1 MLLEDTI
8 DHIFSLRQME
18 EQKDAIERSYVY
30 NEDYAVGKIIKIAS
44 PPQTLQANTILRFE
58 FIWSR
63 ARIKKRKRRRKE
75 EDSNWA
81 AWCKGGME
89 GRMVQNSSVHAY
101 MADSMMKR
109 RATAAVSF
117 IWTMPAWLDFT
128 QTFVSPVSMLFGSI
142 FSTRSWHCP
151 QDSWARCTIV
161 IRRQLRHCH

>member
-1 MLLEDTI
+1 
-8 DHIFSLRQME
+8 ME

-81 AWCKGGME
+81 A
-89 GRMVQNSSVHAY
+89 
-101 MADSMMKR
+101 
-109 RATAAVSF
+109 
-117 IWTMPAWLDFT
+117 
-128 QTFVSPVSMLFGSI
+128 
-142 FSTRSWHCP
+142 
-151 QDSWARCTIV
+151 
-161 IRRQLRHCH
+161 